1 MYDLIL
7 LRYNEWEMRMDAVA
21 REVEWE
27 RAEDQLVH
35 HLSLIYF
42 EVEIGLIITK
52 RLSVS
57 RLTKGN

>member
-1 MYDLIL
+1 
-7 LRYNEWEMRMDAVA
+7 MDAVA

-27 RAEDQLVH
+27 RAEYQLVH
-35 HLSLIYF
+35 HLSLVYF